1 MRRLA
6 ASIRGFLFLSLVF
19 VLVVVLG
26 FWVIAAS
33 ALFRQP
39 RWMRQLCHVYTH
51 FFFPV
56 FGIKVER
63 RGFEKLHPDRRYLF
77 VANHQSFLDI
87 MVMMGWLRFP
97 AFLAKK
103 EIESWPLFGWAMH
116 QMGCVF
122 VDRTDRRDRAK
133 APLRVREALR
143 MGNDF
148 CIFPEGTRSVD
159 GKLLPFQSGAFHI
172 ASGGGMTLV
181 PVVIHGSGRIL
192 NKRGFGMH
200 PGTIVLEILDPID
213 LSEGSTDHKEL
224 ARSVESAIA
233 ARLS

>member
-1 MRRLA
+1 MKLLA
-6 ASIRGFLFLSLVF
+6 QIRAILFLSMVFASVILV
-19 VLVVVLG
+19 G
-26 FWVIAAS
+26 FWVILAS
-33 ALFRQP
+33 AIFRKP
-39 RWMRQLCHVYTH
+39 IWMRQLCHAYAHT
-51 FFFPV
+51 FFPV
-56 FGIKVER
+56 FGIKVVR
-63 RGFEKLHPDRRYLF
+63 KGFENLDPAKNYLF

-116 QMGCVF
+116 QLGCVF
-122 VDRTDRRDRAK
+122 VDRKDRRDRMK
-133 APLRVREALR
+133 TPSRIQEALA

-172 ASGGGMTLV
+172 ATDKGLTMV
-181 PVVIHGSGRIL
+181 PIVIDGSGRVL
-192 NKRGFGMH
+192 NKRGFRMV
-200 PGTIVLEILDPID
+200 PGTITLTVLAPIN
-213 LSEGSTDHKEL
+213 LSQGGHDHKEL

-233 ARLS
+233 SHLQ